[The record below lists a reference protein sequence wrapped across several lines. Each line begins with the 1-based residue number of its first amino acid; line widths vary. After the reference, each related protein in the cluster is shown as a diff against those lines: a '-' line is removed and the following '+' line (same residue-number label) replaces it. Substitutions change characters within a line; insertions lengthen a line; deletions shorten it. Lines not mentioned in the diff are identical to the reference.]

1 MHLKGN
7 NMSAENKIRIKPHRG
22 AMQIGGV
29 CTEIATD
36 NARILFDF
44 GSPLVGEGRQDVLDI
59 DGVTSGKTNCDAVF
73 LTHYHGDHVGEVP
86 NIMADIPVYIH
97 KTARKILQAQQEHKV
112 SVGQIVWAKGIKEL
126 TEGVPVVIK
135 DLKITPLT
143 SDHSASDSLMYLV
156 EGLGKRILITGD
168 YRLHGFY
175 AEKLKNTL
183 ENLGHIDLL
192 ITEGTNLSRASSY
205 YKDEQWCEEEFSRIL
220 RENKYV
226 FLLASSSNIDRI
238 AAFSRNVP
246 KGKHALADGYQTHVM
261 RIADKEREPEYQS
274 FKIWP
279 YKEEKSE
286 QYENHGFGMIIRSGE
301 RFKPIVKYYFEK
313 HPDKTCLIYSMWSG
327 YESLPDVSEI
337 IECSKEH
344 TERVH
349 VSGHI
354 TKEDLEQ
361 VIEMVNP
368 DKLMIHHTSATDSEE
383 DKLIIPSSTELL
395 HTHDGKEI
403 EV

>member
-1 MHLKGN
+1 
-7 NMSAENKIRIKPHRG
+7 MSNENKIRVIPHRG

-44 GSPLVGEGRQDVLDI
+44 GSPLEGEGRQDVLDI
-59 DGVTSGKTNCDAVF
+59 DGVTTGKLNCDAVF

-86 NIMADIPVYIH
+86 NIMPGIPVFMQ
-97 KTARKILQAQQEHKV
+97 KTARKILQAQQEYKE
-112 SVGQIVWAKGIKEL
+112 SIGQILWAKGIKEL

-135 DLKITPLT
+135 DLKITPLA

-156 EGLGKRILITGD
+156 EGCGKRILLTGD

-183 ENLGHIDLL
+183 KNLEHIDLL
-192 ITEGTNLSRASSY
+192 ITEGTNLSRSSSY
-205 YKDEQWCEEEFSRIL
+205 YKDEQWCEEEFKRIL
-220 RENKYV
+220 KDNKYV

-238 AAFSRNVP
+238 AAFSRRVP
-246 KGKHALADGYQTHVM
+246 KGKHALADSYQTHIM
-261 RIADKEREPEYQS
+261 RIADEDREPEYKS

-286 QYENHGFGMIIRSGE
+286 QYENHGFGMIIRASE

-313 HPDKTCLIYSMWSG
+313 YPEKACLVYSMWSG
-327 YESLPDVSEI
+327 YEKLPGVAELIDI
-337 IECSKEH
+337 SKNH
-344 TERVH
+344 FERVH
-349 VSGHI
+349 VSGHV
-354 TKEDLEQ
+354 TKEDLEE
-361 VIEMVNP
+361 VIGMVGP
-368 DKLMIHHTSATDSEE
+368 EKLIIHHTSASEKE
-383 DKLIIPSSTELL
+383 ESELSIPTGVQLWQIS
-395 HTHDGKEI
+395 DGEMIEI
-403 EV
+403 

>member
-1 MHLKGN
+1 
-7 NMSAENKIRIKPHRG
+7 MSSENRIRIIPHRG

-44 GSPLVGEGRQDVLDI
+44 GSPLEGEGRQDVLDI
-59 DGVTSGKTNCDAVF
+59 DGVTSGKANCDAVF

-86 NIMADIPVYIH
+86 NIIADIPVYMH

-135 DLKITPLT
+135 DLKITPLA

-192 ITEGTNLSRASSY
+192 ITEGTNLSRSSSY
-205 YKDEQWCEEEFSRIL
+205 YRDEQWCVDQFKRIIHDY
-220 RENKYV
+220 KYV
-226 FLLASSSNIDRI
+226 FLLTSSSNIDRI
-238 AAFSRNVP
+238 AAFSRCVSY
-246 KGKHALADGYQTHVM
+246 GKHALADSYQTHVM
-261 RIADKEREPEYQS
+261 RIADEDREPEYQS

-279 YKEEKSE
+279 YKEEKRE
-286 QYENHGFGMIIRSGE
+286 LYENHGFGMIIRSGE

-313 HPDKTCLIYSMWSG
+313 YPEKTCLVYSMWSG
-327 YESLPDVSEI
+327 YESLPDVAEI
-337 IECSKEH
+337 LEYSKEH

-361 VIEMVNP
+361 VIEIVMP
-368 DKLMIHHTSATDSEE
+368 DKLMIHHTDTNKA
-383 DKLIIPSSTELL
+383 DKLVLKVPQETEQL
-395 HTHDGKEI
+395 HIVDGKCVLI
-403 EV
+403 

>member
-1 MHLKGN
+1 
-7 NMSAENKIRIKPHRG
+7 MSEENKIRIIPHRG

-36 NARILFDF
+36 NSRILFDF
-44 GSPLVGEGRQDVLDI
+44 GSPLEGEGRQDVLDI
-59 DGVTSGKTNCDAVF
+59 DGVTSGKANCDAVF

-86 NIMADIPVYIH
+86 NIMADIPVYMH

-135 DLKITPLT
+135 DLRIIPLA

-183 ENLGHIDLL
+183 ENLGRIDLL
-192 ITEGTNLSRASSY
+192 ITEGTNLSRSSSFY
-205 YKDEQWCEEEFSRIL
+205 RDEQWCVDQFKRIIHDY
-220 RENKYV
+220 KYV
-226 FLLASSSNIDRI
+226 FLLTSSSNIDRI
-238 AAFSRNVP
+238 AAFSRCVSY
-246 KGKHALADGYQTHVM
+246 GKHALADSYQTHVM
-261 RIADKEREPEYQS
+261 RIADEDREPEYKS
-274 FKIWP
+274 FKIWS

-286 QYENHGFGMIIRSGE
+286 QYENHGFGMIIRTGE
-301 RFKPIVKYYFEK
+301 RFKPIVKYYFDKYPE
-313 HPDKTCLIYSMWSG
+313 KTCLVYSMWSG
-327 YESLPDVSEI
+327 YEKLPDVAELI
-337 IECSKEH
+337 DISKNH
-344 TERVH
+344 FERVH

-361 VIEMVNP
+361 VIGIIRPEKVM
-368 DKLMIHHTSATDSEE
+368 LHHTSATERE
-383 DKLIIPSSTELL
+383 KCNLILPAGTKILMV
-395 HTHDGKEI
+395 DDDKEI
-403 EV
+403 MI